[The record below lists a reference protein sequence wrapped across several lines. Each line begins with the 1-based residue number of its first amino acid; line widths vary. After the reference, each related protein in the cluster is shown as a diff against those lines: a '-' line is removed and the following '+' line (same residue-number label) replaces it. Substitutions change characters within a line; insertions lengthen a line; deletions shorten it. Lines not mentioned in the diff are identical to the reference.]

1 MMKKTALT
9 AAMVLAAT
17 TLTGAAVLPA
27 AGDAPVYTKRL
38 VSLDIESHSLGP
50 HTFAGAAVDRHAGH
64 VIGYDAFTGHFYPK
78 QERADIWVSY
88 ALKDGTISAV
98 VHANASATVNTGRI
112 LNGTGK
118 YQGVRG
124 TISARPAPHNGE
136 KTFITLTY
144 HF

>member
-1 MMKKTALT
+1 MKKTALI

-27 AGDAPVYTKRL
+27 AGDATVYTKRL
-38 VSLDIESHSLGP
+38 VSLDLESHSLGA

-64 VIGYDAFTGHFYPK
+64 VIGYDAFTGRFYPK

-88 ALKDGTISAV
+88 ALRDGTISGV
-98 VHANASATVNTGRI
+98 VHANASATINTGRI
-112 LNGTGK
+112 LNGTGN

-136 KTFITLTY
+136 KTFVTLTY